1 MSVFEVADVYNL
13 HSFRL
18 LDLDV
23 AFECQIFR
31 YDDWNAFHRDNRSEW
46 GERKFTMNEFMT
58 NVKKGNH
65 WKFKSMQPIKI
76 MRMEI
81 NTNETILS
89 LILDDGI
96 FLRVEFL
103 N

>member
-1 MSVFEVADVYNL
+1 
-13 HSFRL
+13 
-18 LDLDV
+18 
-23 AFECQIFR
+23 
-31 YDDWNAFHRDNRSEW
+31 
-46 GERKFTMNEFMT
+46 MNEFMT